1 MVECEISGIKVVL
14 WFGGITQ
21 THAVICTDLEV
32 KIITVSDITPQRLQ
46 KA

>member
-1 MVECEISGIKVVL
+1 VDYG
-14 WFGGITQ
+14 FGGITQ
-21 THAVICTDLEV
+21 THAMVYTDLEV